1 MRAKILT
8 ISIIAVLALTPRTF
22 RIALAL
28 LIGGILA
35 LTCFL
40 MNSGTPVQASPG
52 IRYVAPGGDCRGA
65 TPCYSSVQAAVDAA
79 SPGDEIRVAAGT
91 YTGVQ
96 NRPALN
102 IPGYFTATQVVAITK
117 PVTIRGGYTT
127 TNWNVSDPVA
137 NPTTLDAQGAGR
149 VFCIIGTQVTLEGLR
164 VIGGNSAGL
173 GGDRSWHGELWN
185 VGAGFYILSATVA
198 ISNAEI
204 ANNTAPTGQS
214 YYEVNFGGGI
224 YARNSQIM
232 LINSRI
238 AGNRGDCTAGVYLR
252 NASGSRILGNVFLNN
267 LAGGGNCYTGGG
279 LSVQDNDILVEKNTF
294 SGNYAYGG
302 GGLGVSGAVIVKDNQ
317 IINNRAI
324 YGGGIHLGGGN
335 PVLSGNIIVNNS
347 ADQAGGGISMFNCYP
362 PCNPVL
368 VNNVIVNNNTTWSS
382 SWGPGIFIGE
392 DTMTLL
398 HTTIARN
405 TGGDGSGVAV
415 RPFVGASVVTMTN
428 TILVNHSIGISV
440 TAGNTVTVDSI
451 LWHNTPIT
459 VSQVPGSLVVVQRQY
474 IGDPA
479 FTADGYHISR
489 ESAARDRGVDAGV
502 TSDIDGEVRVFGP
515 APDLGA
521 DEWAT
526 VTATIEP
533 AAGAVLSATAAG
545 FTTTL
550 QVPAGAVTQSIELR
564 YTARAEAGYAPA
576 SAYQFAGQA
585 FDLEAVRGDQP
596 LESFSFERP
605 VTVSVEY
612 QEQARGPVIESTL
625 VLMRWNGSQWEDAA
639 CGDYIRNPVANR
651 LEVPLCHLSQFALF
665 GETMRVYLPLV
676 LRNYR

>member
-1 MRAKILT
+1 MN
-8 ISIIAVLALTPRTF
+8 PRTF
-22 RIALAL
+22 RIMLAL

-40 MNSGTPVQASPG
+40 LNSRIPVEASPG
-52 IRYVAPGGDCRGA
+52 VRYVAPGGDCGGV

-79 SPGDEIRVAAGT
+79 APGDEIRVAAGT

-102 IPGYFTATQVVAITK
+102 IPDYFTATQVVAITK

-164 VIGGNSAGL
+164 VISGNSAGL
-173 GGDRSWHGELWN
+173 GGDQSWQGKLWN

-204 ANNTAPTGQS
+204 SNNTAPPGQS
-214 YYEVNFGGGI
+214 YEVNFGGGI
-224 YARNSQIM
+224 YARGSQIM

-238 AGNRGDCTAGVYLR
+238 TGNRGDCTAGVYLR

-267 LAGGGNCYTGGG
+267 SAGGGNCYTGGG
-279 LSVQDNDILVEKNTF
+279 LSVQGNDILVEENTF
-294 SGNYAYGG
+294 SGNFAYGG
-302 GGLGVSGAVIVKDNQ
+302 GGLGVSGAVTVRGNSITGNRAIHGGGLIIAGSAPIVVGNF
-317 IINNRAI
+317 IINNQAN
-324 YGGGIHLGGGN
+324 YVGGGICCYGGDPVLINNVVIGNQSGRGAGLFIGWDKCRAHLIHSTIAQNSGGN
-335 PVLSGNIIVNNS
+335 GTGVEVNN
-347 ADQAGGGISMFNCYP
+347 GI
-362 PCNPVL
+362 V
-368 VNNVIVNNNTTWSS
+368 VI
-382 SWGPGIFIGE
+382 
-392 DTMTLL
+392 
-398 HTTIARN
+398 
-405 TGGDGSGVAV
+405 
-415 RPFVGASVVTMTN
+415 TN
-428 TILVNHSIGISV
+428 TILVSQTVGISV

-459 VSQVPGSLVVVQRQY
+459 VSQATGSLVVVQRQY

-479 FTADGYHISR
+479 FAADGYHISR

-521 DEWAT
+521 DEW
-526 VTATIEP
+526 I
-533 AAGAVLSATAAG
+533 
-545 FTTTL
+545 
-550 QVPAGAVTQSIELR
+550 
-564 YTARAEAGYAPA
+564 
-576 SAYQFAGQA
+576 
-585 FDLEAVRGDQP
+585 GDQ
-596 LESFSFERP
+596 
-605 VTVSVEY
+605 
-612 QEQARGPVIESTL
+612 
-625 VLMRWNGSQWEDAA
+625 
-639 CGDYIRNPVANR
+639 
-651 LEVPLCHLSQFALF
+651 
-665 GETMRVYLPLV
+665 RVYLPLV

>member
-1 MRAKILT
+1 MN
-8 ISIIAVLALTPRTF
+8 PRTF
-22 RIALAL
+22 RITLAL

-40 MNSGTPVQASPG
+40 LNSRMPVQASPG
-52 IRYVAPGGDCRGA
+52 VRYVAPGGNCGGA

-79 SPGDEIRVAAGT
+79 APGDEIRVAAGI

-117 PVTIRGGYTT
+117 PVTIRGGYAT

-137 NPTTLDAQGAGR
+137 NPTTLDAQEAGR

-164 VIGGNSAGL
+164 VINGNSAGL

-198 ISNAEI
+198 ISNTEI
-204 ANNTAPTGQS
+204 SNNTAPPGQS

-224 YARNSQIM
+224 YARDSQIM
-232 LINSRI
+232 LLNSRI
-238 AGNRGDCTAGVYLR
+238 TENHGNCTAGVYLR

-267 LAGGGNCYTGGG
+267 VAGGANCYTGGG
-279 LSVQDNDILVEKNTF
+279 LSVQGNDVLVEKNTF
-294 SGNYAYGG
+294 SGNFAYGG
-302 GGLGVSGAVIVKDNQ
+302 GGLGVSGFVIVKDNQ
-317 IINNRAI
+317 IMNNRAF
-324 YGGGIHLGGGN
+324 YGGGIHIGGGN
-335 PVLSGNIIVNNS
+335 PVLSGNIIANNIS
-347 ADQAGGGISMFNCYP
+347 YQAGGGISVFNCYP

-368 VNNVIVNNNTTWSS
+368 VNDVIVNNNTTWSS
-382 SWGPGIFIGE
+382 SWGPGIFIGA

-405 TGGDGSGVAV
+405 AGGEGSGIVV

-428 TILVNHSIGISV
+428 MILVSHTVGISV

-459 VSQVPGSLVVVQRQY
+459 VAQVLGSLVVVQRQY

-479 FTADGYHISR
+479 FAADGYHISR
-489 ESAARDRGVDAGV
+489 ESAARDRGISVGV
-502 TSDIDGEVRVFGP
+502 ASDIDGEVRVFGP

-526 VTATIEP
+526 VTATVEP
-533 AAGAVLSATAAG
+533 AAGTVLSATAAG

-564 YTARAEAGYAPA
+564 YTARAEAGYASA
-576 SAYQFAGQA
+576 SPYQFAGQA
-585 FDLEAVRGDQP
+585 FDLEAVRDDQP
-596 LESFSFERP
+596 LETFSFERP

-612 QEQARGPVIESTL
+612 QEQARGPAIETTL
-625 VLMRWNGSQWEDAA
+625 VLMRWNGSQWEDTA
-639 CGDYIRNPVANR
+639 CGDYLRNPVTNR
-651 LEVPLCHLSQFALF
+651 LEVPLCHLSRFALF
-665 GETMRVYLPLV
+665 GETMKVYLPLV
-676 LRNYR
+676 LRNR